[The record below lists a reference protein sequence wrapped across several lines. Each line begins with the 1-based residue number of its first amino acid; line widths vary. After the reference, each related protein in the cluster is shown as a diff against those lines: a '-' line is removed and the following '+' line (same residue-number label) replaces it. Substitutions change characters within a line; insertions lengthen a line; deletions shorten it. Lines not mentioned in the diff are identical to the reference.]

1 MEKNTDTLLPHMAAD
16 KNISN
21 TTKPFEV
28 ISGKPNSGLLIVCDH
43 ARNYIPPQYNNL
55 GMDEA
60 QLQRHIAY
68 DIGVESVTR
77 QMCEMINVPAIMTN
91 YSRLLIDPN
100 RGDDDPT
107 LIMRLSDG
115 AIIPGNAKVDEE
127 ERQHRINTYHAP
139 YHQEIDNQIDN
150 MTLSAG
156 KPPALLSIH
165 SFTDKWK
172 GNPRPWHITVLWD
185 NDDRLVWPLLNG
197 LREDTSIIVGEN
209 EPYTGELDGD
219 CMHQHGSNRGLAHA
233 LIEIRQDL
241 ISTYEGQKAWAERL
255 SHIMQKLLADENLQ
269 KSLHT
274 IHHSEKAA

>member
-1 MEKNTDTLLPHMAAD
+1 MEKNTDKFQLHAAARSEERD
-16 KNISN
+16 TSKS
-21 TTKPFEV
+21 FEV
-28 ISGKPNSGLLIVCDH
+28 IPGKPNAGLLIVCDH
-43 ARNYIPPQYNNL
+43 ARNYIPEQYNNL

-77 QMCEMINVPAIMTN
+77 QMCEMINVPAVMTN

-100 RGDDDPT
+100 RGNDDPT

-115 AIIPGNAKVDEE
+115 AIVPGNASVDEK
-127 ERQHRINTYHAP
+127 ERQHRIETYHTP
-139 YHQEIDNQIDN
+139 YHREIDTQIDN

-165 SFTDKWK
+165 SFTDNWK
-172 GNPRPWHITVLWD
+172 GTHRPWHITVLWD
-185 NDDRLVWPLLNG
+185 DDERLVRPLLDT

-209 EPYTGELDGD
+209 VPYTGELEGD

-241 ISTYEGQKAWAERL
+241 ISTFEGQKAWAERL
-255 SHIMQKLLADENLQ
+255 SEVMQKLLDDKNLQ
-269 KSLHT
+269 QSLHT
-274 IHHSEKAA
+274 IHHSDQAA